1 MLPNFKN
8 VFIAGDLARLSDF
21 KGKPVPC
28 LAPAATQMGRHAAK
42 QIVQHIAGKPGRPFV
57 YFDKGNMATIGRS
70 SAVANY
76 RKISING
83 YFAWVAWLGVHLVF
97 LMGMRNRISV
107 FLNWVWSYFAWRQGA
122 RVITKKLPGRSD
134 ESKVTSSA

>member
-1 MLPNFKN
+1 
-8 VFIAGDLARLSDF
+8 
-21 KGKPVPC
+21 
-28 LAPAATQMGRHAAK
+28 
-42 QIVQHIAGKPGRPFV
+42 
-57 YFDKGNMATIGRS
+57 MATIGRS

-107 FLNWVWSYFAWRQGA
+107 FLIGLGPSLAARRSYNYQKF
-122 RVITKKLPGRSD
+122 GRSD
-134 ESKVTSSA
+134 GPSATLLN